1 MAISKRILTRLIN
14 NGKIQISPYDSSQL
28 TDNGYKL
35 KCGTKIA
42 KFESN
47 SAAYLT
53 TADSATSQTRIE
65 YEIPENGVILEPR
78 RIYEIELVET
88 VTSED
93 YSIQIVPEDS
103 LATYG
108 VTLNASSTIDYNPPG
123 KLFITITS
131 TQHVTLY
138 PNQFIALAYFTS
150 AEGDGIPSGG
160 IIMWSGTDIPSGWLL
175 CDGTEGTPDLR
186 DRFVLGWG
194 SRGIGETG
202 GEETHTL
209 KVSELPSHSH
219 NHGTLQVTVNAVDGE
234 TGTGTS
240 GLSSGGYAGQGRSLA
255 IDGMTDY
262 TGQGVAHNNMPPY
275 YVLAFIM
282 KE

>member
-1 MAISKRILTRLIN
+1 MAISKRILTNLIEKS
-14 NGKIQISPYDSSQL
+14 KITISPYDPSQL
-28 TDNGYKL
+28 TQNGYKL

-42 KFESN
+42 KFENN

-53 TADSATSQTRIE
+53 AAESNKPQTRIE
-65 YEIPENGVILEPR
+65 YEIPETGVILEPR

-88 VTSED
+88 VESED
-93 YSIQIVPEDS
+93 YSIQIVPWEDLASYGIS
-103 LATYG
+103 LN
-108 VTLNASSTIDYNPPG
+108 VASKVDYNPPG
-123 KLFITITS
+123 RLTVTLTS

-138 PNQFIALAYFTS
+138 PNQVIAMAYFTS

-160 IIMWSGTDIPSGWLL
+160 IIMWSGNVIPSGWLL

-194 SRGIGETG
+194 SRNIGDVG
-202 GEETHTL
+202 GEEMHTL

-219 NHGTLQVTVNAVDGE
+219 IAGALKVTINTIDGE
-234 TGTGTS
+234 VKSST
-240 GLSSGGYAGQGRSLA
+240 GLSSGSYAGEGRDISVT
-255 IDGMTDY
+255 GMTEY
-262 TGQGVAHNNMPPY
+262 TGSGVAHNNMPPY